1 MRPSSACLTSGSL
14 ASGAHSST
22 CSMPSLGV
30 RPLQRQRRTS
40 NGSAGAMDLQAI
52 RDALIRMYNGIASY
66 LPDVVNGLIVLLLG
80 YLIARIV
87 AWLVRF
93 VLTRSGLDDLSE
105 RHGIVGGLRGLGI
118 GLVPSRLIAQTVFGL
133 LFLSFAIT
141 AVRLMRFETVAE
153 LLERLL
159 DFLPNVIAALMVFL
173 LGSIV
178 ARLAGNWV
186 SLIAAAGGLGYA
198 RQLGSLVQYV
208 VGLFVIVLALG
219 VLVIQVGLLVTAIT
233 IMIAAFGLA
242 IGLALGLGARTI
254 VYHILA
260 GYYVRQRYQPGQT
273 ITLGQ
278 MSGQVSGTGSVNT
291 VVTTDEGS
299 TIVPNGVLLESTVRS
314 ERDSPLASRRRTSPW
329 RRWWGR
335 MTGTG

>member
-1 MRPSSACLTSGSL
+1 
-14 ASGAHSST
+14 
-22 CSMPSLGV
+22 
-30 RPLQRQRRTS
+30 
-40 NGSAGAMDLQAI
+40 
-52 RDALIRMYNGIASY
+52 MYNDIASF
-66 LPDVVNGLIVLLLG
+66 LPDVVNGLIVLLMG

-87 AWLVRF
+87 GWLVRL
-93 VLTRSGLDDLSE
+93 VLRKAGLDDLSE
-105 RHGIVGGLRGLGI
+105 RRGIVSGLRGLGI
-118 GLVPSRLIAQTVFGL
+118 GLTPSRLIGQTVFGL

-141 AVRLMRFETVAE
+141 AVRLMRFETVAI

-159 DFLPNVIAALMVFL
+159 DFLPSVIAALVVFL
-173 LGSIV
+173 LGSMV

-186 SLIAAAGGLGYA
+186 SLIAAAGGLDYA

-208 VGLFVIVLALG
+208 VTLFVMVLALG
-219 VLVIQVGLLVTAIT
+219 VLGIQVGLLITAIT
-233 IMIAAFGLA
+233 IMIGAFGLA

-278 MSGQVSGTGSVNT
+278 MSGEVSGTGSVNT

-299 TIVPNGVLLESTVRS
+299 TIVPNGVLLEATVRAA
-314 ERDSPLASRRRTSPW
+314 RGSPPETHDGSSNSSTTAQ
-329 RRWWGR
+329 
-335 MTGTG
+335 

>member
-1 MRPSSACLTSGSL
+1 
-14 ASGAHSST
+14 
-22 CSMPSLGV
+22 V
-30 RPLQRQRRTS
+30 
-40 NGSAGAMDLQAI
+40 DLQAI
-52 RDALIRMYNGIASY
+52 TAALTRMFNDIASF
-66 LPDVVNGLIVLLLG
+66 LPDVVNGLIVLLVG

-87 AWLVRF
+87 GWLVRL
-93 VLTRSGLDDLSE
+93 VLTKAGLDDLAE
-105 RHGIVGGLRGLGI
+105 RRGIVGGLRGLGI
-118 GLVPSRLIAQTVFGL
+118 GLAPSRLIAQTVFGL

-141 AVRLMRFETVAE
+141 AVRLMRVETVAV

-173 LGSIV
+173 LGSMV

-208 VGLFVIVLALG
+208 VGLFVMVLALG
-219 VLVIQVGLLVTAIT
+219 VLGIQVGLLITAIT
-233 IMIAAFGLA
+233 IMIGAFGLA

-273 ITLGQ
+273 ITLGR
-278 MSGQVSGTGSVNT
+278 MSGEVSGTGSVNT

-299 TIVPNGVLLESTVRS
+299 TIVPNGVLLEATVRAARES
-314 ERDSPLASRRRTSPW
+314 PPETRGGSSDSSTTSQ
-329 RRWWGR
+329 
-335 MTGTG
+335 